1 MKLEGAEIGWIPE
14 AVGKADAELAERVD
28 EHLKRCLDHAAEG
41 LHWVGPDGT
50 ILWANQTELDLLG
63 YAADE
68 YVGRHIAD
76 FHVDRP
82 VIEDILARLTRRET
96 LLNYGARLRHKD
108 GSVRYV
114 QINSKVLWQGDEF
127 LRTQCFTRDVTDQR
141 IAHDVARRLAEI
153 VENSDDA
160 IISQDLNG
168 TVTSWNS
175 AAERLYG
182 YQAAEVLGQSIRVI
196 IPDRLQHEEE
206 EVVRRVRNGER
217 VPPFDTQRR
226 HKDGSLVDVALTV
239 SPIRDQDGVII
250 GASMTARDISVR
262 KRMEAKDAFLVA
274 LDDVVRPLTEA
285 EVITYTAA
293 KALGQHLSVNR
304 CAYATVEEDEDTFV
318 LTGNFNDGVQSIV
331 GRYTFTQFGA
341 ECLRLM
347 RAGEPY
353 IVDDSQTDPRISE
366 TDRASYAMTAIR
378 GVICVPILKA
388 GRFVAAMAVH
398 TVTARHWQPDE
409 VELVQR
415 VAGRCWESIERAKVT
430 QSLRESEHL
439 FRALANSIPNLTWMA
454 RPDGWIY
461 WYNDQWYDYTGTTP
475 DQMQGWGWQ
484 DVHDPACLPEVTR
497 EWQRSIVTGMPFEM
511 VFPLRGADGQFRRFL
526 TRVNPVRDSRGEVVH
541 WFGTNT
547 DVEAER
553 RATEANAVLRE
564 REQQARQETE
574 LQKRLLQSL
583 FMQAPTLIAVLRGPA
598 HVVELAN
605 PPICRAWGHAE
616 PDVLNR
622 PLFDVLPELRDQAFS
637 ALLDQVYVTGIPYEG
652 KETAAQFKRR
662 DGTTEERYF
671 NFLYSPSRNIAG
683 QVEGIFVVASD
694 VTDQVLARQQ
704 VDSLREAAETANRA
718 KDEFLA
724 MLGHE
729 LRNPLSPILTALQLM
744 KLRGSDESER
754 ERTIIER
761 QVTHLTRLV
770 DDLLDVSRIARGKVE
785 LKRETVEMAEIVAR
799 ALEITSPLLEQRTH
813 SISVKLPRR
822 GLSVEGD
829 PTRLSQVVSNL
840 IANAAK
846 YTPSGGAITITGEAV
861 QGEVV
866 LRVRDTGA
874 GIAPDI
880 LPRIFDLF
888 VQGAQAIDR
897 SQGGLGL
904 GLTIVRNL
912 VESHGGTVSARSDG
926 VGTGAEFTVRL
937 PRVTAMASVQRQDTA
952 VAVRQD
958 AATNGGRRIL
968 VVDDNED
975 SALMLSE
982 VLKAKG
988 YQTRTAHDAPTALLA
1003 AAEFRPDLA
1012 FLDIGLP
1019 VMDGY
1024 ELASRLRAIPTLEGL
1039 RLIALT
1045 GYGQESDRQRT
1056 AAAGFERHLVK
1067 PVDLTVVEQIA
1078 AQTV

>member
-1 MKLEGAEIGWIPE
+1 MKLEDPEIRRIPPATATPE
-14 AVGKADAELAERVD
+14 ADVVERVD
-28 EHLKRCLDHAAEG
+28 EHLKRCLDRAAEG
-41 LHWVGPDGT
+41 LHWVASDGT
-50 ILWANQTELDLLG
+50 LLWANQTELELLG
-63 YAADE
+63 YSGDE
-68 YVGRHIAD
+68 YIGRHIAD

-108 GSVRYV
+108 GSIRYV
-114 QINSKVLWQGDEF
+114 QINSKVLWDGDEF

-141 IAHDVARRLAEI
+141 VAHELARRLAEI

-182 YQAAEVLGQSIRVI
+182 YEAAEALGQPIRVI
-196 IPDRLQHEEE
+196 VPAHLQHEEE
-206 EVVRRVRNGER
+206 DVVRRVRRGER
-217 VPPFDTQRR
+217 VPPFDTQRK
-226 HKDGSLVDVALTV
+226 HKDGTLVDVALAV
-239 SPIRDQDGVII
+239 SPVRDQDGVIV
-250 GASMTARDISVR
+250 GASKMARDISAR

-274 LDDVVRPLTEA
+274 LDDLVRPLTDA
-285 EVITYTAA
+285 EDITFTAA

-304 CAYATVEEDEDTFV
+304 CAYAIVEDDEDTIV
-318 LTGNFNDGVQSIV
+318 LTGNFNDGVESIV
-331 GRYTFTQFGA
+331 GRYTLTQFGT

-353 IVDDSQTDPRISE
+353 IVTDSHTDPRISE
-366 TDRASYAMTAIR
+366 THRASYAMTAIR
-378 GVICVPILKA
+378 GVICVPILKEC
-388 GRFVAAMAVH
+388 RLVAAMAVH
-398 TVTARHWQPDE
+398 TATPRHWRADE
-409 VELVQR
+409 VQLVQR
-415 VAGRCWESIERAKVT
+415 VAGRCWESIERAKIT
-430 QSLRESEHL
+430 QSLEESEHL

-461 WYNDQWYDYTGTTP
+461 WYNEQWYDYTGTTP
-475 DQMQGWGWQ
+475 EQMQGWGWQ
-484 DVHDPACLPEVTR
+484 DVHDSASLPDVTR
-497 EWQRSIVTGMPFEM
+497 EWQRSIATGTPFEM

-553 RATEANAVLRE
+553 RATEAN
-564 REQQARQETE
+564 
-574 LQKRLLQSL
+574 
-583 FMQAPTLIAVLRGPA
+583 
-598 HVVELAN
+598 
-605 PPICRAWGHAE
+605 
-616 PDVLNR
+616 
-622 PLFDVLPELRDQAFS
+622 
-637 ALLDQVYVTGIPYEG
+637 
-652 KETAAQFKRR
+652 
-662 DGTTEERYF
+662 
-671 NFLYSPSRNIAG
+671 
-683 QVEGIFVVASD
+683 
-694 VTDQVLARQQ
+694 
-704 VDSLREAAETANRA
+704 DSLREAAETANRA

-744 KLRGSDESER
+744 RLRGSDESQR

-761 QVTHLTRLV
+761 QVRHLTRLV

-785 LKRETVEMAEIVAR
+785 LKRETVEMAEIVAA
-799 ALEITSPLLEQRTH
+799 ALEMTSPLLEQRTH
-813 SISVKLPRR
+813 SITVKLPRR
-822 GLSVEGD
+822 GLAVEGD
-829 PTRLSQVVSNL
+829 ATRLSQVVSNL
-840 IANAAK
+840 ITNAAK
-846 YTPSGGAITITGEAV
+846 YTPSGGSITISGEAV
-861 QGEVV
+861 QGEVI
-866 LRVRDTGA
+866 LSVRDTGV
-874 GIAPDI
+874 GIAPEV

-888 VQGAQAIDR
+888 IQGAQAIDR

-912 VESHGGTVSARSDG
+912 VERHGGSVSARSDG
-926 VGTGAEFTVRL
+926 AGTGAEFVIRL
-937 PRVTAMASVQRQDTA
+937 PRVTTIASVHRQDTG
-952 VAVRQD
+952 VAVHQG
-958 AATNGGRRIL
+958 AAVTGGRRIL

-982 VLKAKG
+982 VLKVKG
-988 YQTRTAHDAPTALLA
+988 YQTRTAHDAPAALLLA
-1003 AAEFRPDLA
+1003 AEFCPELA

-1024 ELASRLRAIPTLEGL
+1024 ELAALLRQIPSLKGI

-1067 PVDLTVVEQIA
+1067 PVDLAVVEEIA
-1078 AQTV
+1078 AHETV